1 MAQSGQELTPL
12 SSTFI
17 SPAMGSWC
25 YHTTTLIDPRT
36 RASCA
41 VLASR
46 RSPTATGGIEKLCEL
61 YKPPVNR
68 CLDWSMCWINIQ
80 LTSQHTNEPFAVMEK
95 IAKTHRVSPY
105 TRDRPRLAPTNRS
118 RLLVC
123 TIPTRTTKAL
133 AMSAVEYIRH
143 EIDGVI
149 PDEPGRFRQ
158 VCKGWEKE
166 YKGVLSVPNPNL
178 DRITFRQR
186 IQIIAVA
193 LYVICFGWILK
204 RKYLTPIERLE
215 FEEHK
220 SK

>member
-1 MAQSGQELTPL
+1 MILMGPLGRGFWTRRAQ
-12 SSTFI
+12 
-17 SPAMGSWC
+17 
-25 YHTTTLIDPRT
+25 
-36 RASCA
+36 
-41 VLASR
+41 
-46 RSPTATGGIEKLCEL
+46 
-61 YKPPVNR
+61 
-68 CLDWSMCWINIQ
+68 
-80 LTSQHTNEPFAVMEK
+80 
-95 IAKTHRVSPY
+95 
-105 TRDRPRLAPTNRS
+105 
-118 RLLVC
+118 
-123 TIPTRTTKAL
+123 
-133 AMSAVEYIRH
+133 SAVEYIRH